1 MELWN
6 TPAGFDEPLEAL
18 SACHRRIEKQLA
30 TLSQLQKHLTRHV
43 CDDEAI
49 TSANGILRYFREAA
63 PNHHAD
69 EESDLFPRLLRAA
82 QATADHAL
90 AFELVSHLLVEHRDM
105 ELCWSRVREELEKL
119 RPGEIGRIDFELCK
133 DFTRDYASH
142 IDRED
147 NRLLPLARRV
157 LTLKELEALGN
168 AMAKRRGLDLPFP
181 GA

>member
-1 MELWN
+1 
-6 TPAGFDEPLEAL
+6 
-18 SACHRRIEKQLA
+18 
-30 TLSQLQKHLTRHV
+30 
-43 CDDEAI
+43 
-49 TSANGILRYFREAA
+49 
-63 PNHHAD
+63 
-69 EESDLFPRLLRAA
+69 
-82 QATADHAL
+82 
-90 AFELVSHLLVEHRDM
+90 
-105 ELCWSRVREELEKL
+105 L